1 MIDIKSKLVL
11 KILAKECNNGNYKI
25 IEIPDIIMA
34 LPRHFRMESEAIKH
48 ILTHLERQ
56 DMISIKYDDDD
67 VFCLTVLPFGF
78 ETLENDKPKFIKKE
92 KIKEKKL
99 NVATIILS
107 FASAFLGTSLGILI
121 CYFILK
127 LF

>member
-78 ETLENDKPKFIKKE
+78 ETLENDKPKFLKKE

-107 FASAFLGTSLGILI
+107 FASAFFGTSLGILI